1 MRAKRAKLRAVCF
14 ELECPYCGEG
24 METGP
29 TSSTA
34 GSLLWSLYEMGKD
47 AVVGC
52 SSCGKY
58 VRVALP
64 KRVEVR

>member
-1 MRAKRAKLRAVCF
+1 MSAKRAKLYATCF

-29 TSSTA
+29 NSQTA
-34 GSLLWSLYEMGKD
+34 GSLMWSRYEMADD

-52 SSCGKY
+52 SSCRRY
-58 VRVALP
+58 VRVKLP